1 MAPLSIS
8 KKKLIR
14 SLARKKVR
22 LETGMFLVEG
32 DKIVREILRP
42 VSGSIGF
49 RVEMLAATGEWIER
63 NREAIPGGTETLLA
77 GDAEL
82 RQLSLLREPN
92 RVIAVVRQAS
102 YQPDPQRLRESL
114 SLGLEN
120 IQDPGNLGTILRI
133 ADWFGIRD
141 IICSD
146 DCVELYNPKVIQ
158 STMGSFLR
166 VRVHTLDLPGLI
178 GRIRQCASPGTSGTA
193 GKNPSGDAGRSSGNA
208 GRSSGDA
215 GRTSGN
221 AGRTSGNAGRSIG
234 DAGPSSGMPGYP
246 VFGTAGK
253 GESLYESR
261 LPEAGMILLGNES
274 QGLSA
279 SLLEIS
285 DRILS
290 IPFHDTVLRPDSLNV
305 AVAAAILCAEFR
317 RQAAVYSK

>member
-193 GKNPSGDAGRSSGNA
+193 GKNPSGDAGRSSG
-208 GRSSGDA
+208 D
-215 GRTSGN
+215 

>member
-22 LETGMFLVEG
+22 RETGMFLVEG

-63 NREAIPGGTETLLA
+63 NREAIPAGTETLLA

-82 RQLSLLREPN
+82 RQLSILREPN

-102 YQPDPQRLRESL
+102 YREDPQKLRESL

-193 GKNPSGDAGRSSGNA
+193 GKNPSGDAGRSSGDT
-208 GRSSGDA
+208 GRSS
-215 GRTSGN
+215 
-221 AGRTSGNAGRSIG
+221 G

-246 VFGTAGK
+246 VFGTSGK

-261 LPEAGMILLGNES
+261 LPEAGLILLGNES

-290 IPFHDTVLRPDSLNV
+290 IPFQDTSLRPDSLNV
-305 AVAAAILCAEFR
+305 AAAAAILCAEFR